1 MDQSA
6 TKAQS
11 ISVLFDIAKFDGSD
25 EKMQQ
30 NSRDLIRN
38 SILF

>member
-11 ISVLFDIAKFDGSD
+11 ISVLFDIAKFDGSRWKNAAELKGFD
-25 EKMQQ
+25 T
-30 NSRDLIRN
+30 
-38 SILF
+38 